1 MGVSE
6 QHVALLLSA
15 EDQGRPSRAEGRGEK
30 QDWAGEGEQARP
42 ALQHH
47 AARRQRPRPRDRGKI
62 LLFFSSCSS
71 PVCLPAS
78 HEHRPQLAA
87 TSTALNPLQFLLLTT
102 SPWNPSQRK
111 ASVTILMIF
120 PQPSYSNSVTLP
132 THIRSFF
139 SLFSPVS
146 SKSLADQMTIL
157 PGIQCVS
164 PQSGIQCVFSL
175 ICSRKHQLQFSP
187 PMTLPR
193 ASRPHTIEQQLT
205 MSRN

>member
-30 QDWAGEGEQARP
+30 QGWAGEGEQARP

-87 TSTALNPLQFLLLTT
+87 TSTALNPLHFLLLTT
-102 SPWNPSQRK
+102 SHWNPSQRK
-111 ASVTILMIF
+111 ASLTIEHPLMIF
-120 PQPSYSNSVTLP
+120 PQPSYSVTLP

-146 SKSLADQMTIL
+146 SKSLADQMTI
-157 PGIQCVS
+157 PTGIRCVS
-164 PQSGIQCVFSL
+164 LAYNPYNT
-175 ICSRKHQLQFSP
+175 K
-187 PMTLPR
+187 
-193 ASRPHTIEQQLT
+193 
-205 MSRN
+205 

>member
-120 PQPSYSNSVTLP
+120 PQPSYSVTLP

-164 PQSGIQCVFSL
+164 PQSSLAYNVF
-175 ICSRKHQLQFSP
+175 
-187 PMTLPR
+187 LPNLFAE
-193 ASRPHTIEQQLT
+193 ASTSVFPTTGSAKTQQAT
-205 MSRN
+205 HN